1 MTSDLIDPHVPVEP
15 AYAFLGEH
23 SRAERDGKLGDTCK
37 ADGEPWPCLPARA
50 FFAGRRSGLDVAA
63 GRLETLAEG
72 FTGTLGVQRVQQV
85 AAHLR
90 VDADEI
96 DQGLR
101 AARPAVNQKNRDADA
116 DEGSYPPPEAVVIR
130 WVHAN
135 KAEILAGNPDGVPG
149 QDLIAEITASELGT
163 SGLLTVVHII
173 NMLGL
178 AYTFTVDVEGVPPDF
193 ARRNEVDPMPVFV
206 IKGKDSLAPAA
217 VMAYADLCVGAG
229 LEDQAS
235 EVESA
240 FLEITEW
247 QRLHP
252 EAVKTPD
259 HKHVPA
265 RPVRD
270 GAAAAI
276 ERDAAEHAA
285 ELGESAEEY
294 AAE

>member
-1 MTSDLIDPHVPVEP
+1 MDQSDRVFAV
-15 AYAFLGEH
+15 GERESFDFRLREVDESLAAGDQENTAH
-23 SRAERDGKLGDTCK
+23 ALRLLVTHAER
-37 ADGEPWPCLPARA
+37 
-50 FFAGRRSGLDVAA
+50 
-63 GRLETLAEG
+63 
-72 FTGTLGVQRVQQV
+72 
-85 AAHLR
+85 
-90 VDADEI
+90 
-96 DQGLR
+96 
-101 AARPAVNQKNRDADA
+101 
-116 DEGSYPPPEAVVIR
+116 VIR
-130 WVHAN
+130 RLSPVA
-135 KAEILAGNPDGVPG
+135 
-149 QDLIAEITASELGT
+149 
-163 SGLLTVVHII
+163 
-173 NMLGL
+173 
-178 AYTFTVDVEGVPPDF
+178 
-193 ARRNEVDPMPVFV
+193 DPMPVFV

-217 VMAYADLCVGAG
+217 VMAYADLCVSAG

-259 HKHVPA
+259 HKHVPV

-294 AAE
+294 ADE